1 MRCNRAADLRLPDLR
16 LETVLMII
24 PDDKVE
30 EVRSASDIVGVV
42 GDYVRLKR
50 RGSNF
55 IGLCPFHNEKT
66 PSFNVNPSL
75 GIFKCFGCGAGGDVF
90 SFIQRT
96 ESLGFVETVRL
107 LAERAGIEL
116 PDEDNQDREAYNETE
131 SIYHALRLAAR
142 FFYTNLT
149 QHEAGAEALAYVK
162 GRGITPESV
171 KGFGMGY
178 ALNGWDGLL
187 KHAETKQVSPEV
199 LGQAG
204 LVIKRNDGSGYYD
217 RYRGRVI
224 FPIFS
229 HVGKVLGF
237 GGRIMQ
243 SDPKQPKYINSPE
256 TKVYHKSRVLY
267 GLYQGKQAIRRDEE
281 VILVEGYTDVIA
293 LHQAGVQNVVASSGT
308 ALTPEQVK
316 MVGRYAKKIVMLYDA
331 DAAGA
336 KAALRGIDIVLEQ
349 GLTAYAVSLPGGEDP
364 DSYVQAH
371 GGEAFREYVKTQR
384 LDFVRFKHELAQR
397 AGAFDT
403 PEGTA
408 EAQRGVIETIARI
421 PDPLMRETYMRTASD
436 VLRVPDSYLY
446 PVLERAVLDHS
457 RQRSRTSRRQE
468 EPRRYD
474 EPPSTVAP
482 PRPFAPIPDEIP
494 HDVDL
499 VEAPVH
505 AEPKPEEKALLRMML
520 EHGMEM
526 IEFVLSYMGVDEF
539 TRGPSRTMVEQFI
552 GMYEDEVVDTTSLY
566 DGTHGRAVQQLASE
580 VSMTRYEPSK
590 GWQEKINVTVPRLDE
605 NSREA
610 ATSAMTLLKLDR
622 VDEAIEALK
631 RKQYNERP
639 EGEAL
644 HDTLTGIMDLQKLR
658 DQIKQRAFLEWYGD
672 E

>member
-1 MRCNRAADLRLPDLR
+1 
-16 LETVLMII
+16 MII
-24 PDDKVE
+24 PDDKIE

-90 SFIQRT
+90 SFVQRT

-107 LAERAGIEL
+107 LAERSGIEL

-131 SIYHALRLAAR
+131 SIYHALRMAAR

-149 QHEAGAEALAYVK
+149 QHEAGAAALAYVK
-162 GRGITPESV
+162 GRGITPASV
-171 KGFGMGY
+171 KAFGMGY
-178 ALNGWDGLL
+178 ALSSWDGLM
-187 KHAETKQVSPEV
+187 KAAEANQISAEV
-199 LGQAG
+199 LEKAG
-204 LVIKRNDGSGYYD
+204 LIIPRSDGSGHYD

-243 SDPKQPKYINSPE
+243 PDPNQPKYINSPE

-267 GLYQGKQAIRRDEE
+267 GLYQGKQAIRREEE

-336 KAALRGIDIVLEQ
+336 KAAIRGIDIVLEQ

-364 DSYVQAH
+364 DSYVQTH

-384 LDFVRFKHELAQR
+384 LDFVRFKYTLAQR
-397 AGAFDT
+397 SGTFDT
-403 PEGTA
+403 PEGAA

-446 PVLERAVLDHS
+446 PVLERAV
-457 RQRSRTSRRQE
+457 RERSRKRSRERYR
-468 EPRRYD
+468 EP
-474 EPPSTVAP
+474 EPPPQAPP
-482 PRPFAPIPDEIP
+482 PRPFAPIPDDAP
-494 HDVDL
+494 HNVE
-499 VEAPVH
+499 VIEAPAH

-526 IEFVLSYMGVDEF
+526 VEFVLSYMGVDEF
-539 TRGPSRTMVEQFI
+539 TLGPSRTMVEQFI
-552 GMYEDEVVDTTSLY
+552 RMYEDDAIDTKTLF
-566 DGTHGRAVQQLASE
+566 DGTHGRGVQQLAAE

-590 GWQEKINVTVPRLDE
+590 GWEEKVNVTVPRLDE
-605 NSREA
+605 NAREA
-610 ATSAMTLLKLDR
+610 AISAMKLLKLDR
-622 VDEAIEALK
+622 VDEAIEAVKLQQH
-631 RKQYNERP
+631 RN
-639 EGEAL
+639 AL
-644 HDTLTGIMDLQKLR
+644 QGDALMANLTRIMDLQKLR
-658 DQIKQRAFLEWYGD
+658 DQIKQGVFLEWYAD

>member
-1 MRCNRAADLRLPDLR
+1 
-16 LETVLMII
+16 MII
-24 PDDKVE
+24 PDDKIE

-90 SFIQRT
+90 SFVQRT

-107 LAERAGIEL
+107 LAERSGIEL

-131 SIYHALRLAAR
+131 SIYHALRMAAR

-149 QHEAGAEALAYVK
+149 RNEAGAAALAYVK

-171 KGFGMGY
+171 KAFGMGY
-178 ALNGWDGLL
+178 APDSWDGLM
-187 KHAETKQVSPEV
+187 KAAEAKQISAEV
-199 LGQAG
+199 LEKAG
-204 LVIKRNDGSGYYD
+204 LIIPRSDGSGHYD

-243 SDPKQPKYINSPE
+243 PDSNQPKYINSPE

-267 GLYQGKQAIRRDEE
+267 GLYQGKQSIRREEE

-336 KAALRGIDIVLEQ
+336 KAAIRGIDIVLEQ

-364 DSYVQAH
+364 DSYVQTH

-384 LDFVRFKHELAQR
+384 LDFVRFKYNLAQR
-397 AGAFDT
+397 AGDFDT
-403 PEGTA
+403 PEGAA

-446 PVLERAVLDHS
+446 PVLERAVRD
-457 RQRSRTSRRQE
+457 RSRKRSR
-468 EPRRYD
+468 EPRRYE
-474 EPPSTVAP
+474 EPPPQTAP
-482 PRPFAPIPDEIP
+482 PRPFAPISEEVP
-494 HDVDL
+494 HDVAV
-499 VEAPVH
+499 VEAPML

-539 TRGPSRTMVEQFI
+539 TLGPSRTMVEQFI
-552 GMYEDEVVDTTSLY
+552 HMYEADALDTKALF
-566 DGTHGRAVQQLASE
+566 DGTHGRGVQQLAAE

-590 GWQEKINVTVPRLDE
+590 GWEEKVNVTVPRLDE
-605 NSREA
+605 NAREA
-610 ATSAMTLLKLDR
+610 ATSAMKLLKLDR
-622 VDEAIEALK
+622 VDEAIEEVKLQQHRKSLQGDALME
-631 RKQYNERP
+631 N
-639 EGEAL
+639 
-644 HDTLTGIMDLQKLR
+644 LTRIMDLQKLR
-658 DQIKQRAFLEWYGD
+658 EQIKQGAFLEWYAD